1 MDQHISGSKIL
12 AEVCLADG
20 EQEFVEI
27 TLIHDGSTVGIS
39 QYGNLCSTSGATNYS
54 NQAGFGTF
62 FPYIDGSD
70 IKIDFTPNVSIACTV
85 ATNIVAIS
93 SEGAGI
99 GSFGLKHAVIGAFDP
114 VSISA
119 SGSPTATNIA
129 FHNNDAFNGCYY
141 IVQVSDPDANQ
152 HQISELLVLDQGPD
166 FLP

>member
-1 MDQHISGSKIL
+1 MSI
-12 AEVCLADG
+12 
-20 EQEFVEI
+20 
-27 TLIHDGSTVGIS
+27 
-39 QYGNLCSTSGATNYS
+39 ATN
-54 NQAGFGTF
+54 
-62 FPYIDGSD
+62 
-70 IKIDFTPNVSIACTV
+70 V
-85 ATNIVAIS
+85 VAIS

-152 HQISELLVLDQGPD
+152 HRSQNL
-166 FLP
+166 FLIKDPTSQA